1 MSRVKRGT
9 TKLKH
14 RKNVLEKTKGMRG
27 NIRKK
32 ERQANEVLAH
42 AGNHAFQHRK
52 KKKGD
57 FRALWTV
64 RINAL
69 LRTHGLTYSKF
80 MATMKSKDIALNR
93 KMLAEIAKD
102 APETFERV
110 VNTVTKATK

>member
-14 RKNVLEKTKGMRG
+14 RKNILEKTKGMRG

-64 RINAL
+64 RINAA
-69 LRTHGLTYSKF
+69 LRAEGYTYSKF

-102 APETFERV
+102 DIESFKRILQT
-110 VNTVTKATK
+110 VNK

>member
-14 RKNVLEKTKGMRG
+14 RKSILAKTKGMRG

-32 ERQANEVLAH
+32 ERQANEILAH
-42 AGNHAFQHRK
+42 AGNHAFQHRR

-64 RINAL
+64 RINATL
-69 LRTHGLTYSKF
+69 HAQGLSYSKF
-80 MATMKSKDIALNR
+80 MAMMKSKGMALNR
-93 KMLAEIAKD
+93 KMLATIAKD
-102 APETFERV
+102 EPESFDRV
-110 VNTVTKATK
+110 IKEITK

>member
-9 TKLKH
+9 TKLRH
-14 RKNVLEKTKGMRG
+14 RKNILKQTKGMRG

-64 RINAL
+64 RINAAL
-69 LRTHGLTYSKF
+69 TPHGLSYSKF
-80 MATMKSKDIALNR
+80 IATMKAKKIELNR
-93 KMLAEIAKD
+93 KMLSEIAKD
-102 APETFERV
+102 EPESFARLVETV
-110 VNTVTKATK
+110 VK

>member
-14 RKNVLEKTKGMRG
+14 RKNVLAKTKGMRG
-27 NIRKK
+27 NIHKK
-32 ERQANEVLAH
+32 ERQANEALAH

-64 RINAL
+64 RINAAL
-69 LRTHGLTYSKF
+69 KEHGLSYSKF
-80 MATMKSKDIALNR
+80 MNKLKEKDFALNR
-93 KMLAEIAKD
+93 KMLAELAKD
-102 APETFERV
+102 EPETFERV
-110 VNTVTKATK
+110 LTQVVK

>member
-14 RKNVLEKTKGMRG
+14 RKSILKKTKGMRG

-42 AGNHAFQHRK
+42 AGNHAFQHRR

-64 RINAL
+64 RINAA
-69 LRTHGLTYSKF
+69 LRSHGFTYSKF
-80 MATMKSKDIALNR
+80 MAMMKSKKIGLNR
-93 KMLAEIAKD
+93 KMLSELAKD

-110 VNTVTKATK
+110 VKEITK

>member
-1 MSRVKRGT
+1 MARVKRGT

-14 RKNVLEKTKGMRG
+14 RKSILQKTKGMVG

-42 AGNHAFQHRK
+42 AGNHAFQHRH

-64 RINAL
+64 RINAAVRPL
-69 LRTHGLTYSKF
+69 GTTYSRLIKA
-80 MATMKSKDIALNR
+80 MGEKKIAINR
-93 KMLAEIAKD
+93 KMLAELAKD
-102 APETFERV
+102 QPETFERV
-110 VNTVTKATK
+110 VKEITK

>member
-1 MSRVKRGT
+1 MRVKRGT

-14 RKNVLEKTKGMRG
+14 RKYVLAKTKGMRG

-57 FRALWTV
+57 FRALWNV
-64 RINAL
+64 RISAG
-69 LRTHGLTYSKF
+69 LRPFDMSYSTF
-80 MATMKSKDIALNR
+80 IGAMKKQEIAVNR
-93 KMLAEIAKD
+93 KMLAEMA
-102 APETFERV
+102 ASEPETFGRLVEQV
-110 VNTVTKATK
+110 KKA

>member
-14 RKNVLEKTKGMRG
+14 RKNILEKTKGMRG

-64 RINAL
+64 RVNAA
-69 LRTHGLTYSKF
+69 LRAEGYTYSKF
-80 MATMKSKDIALNR
+80 MATMKSKDVALNR
-93 KMLAEIAKD
+93 KMLAEVAKD
-102 APETFERV
+102 DIESFKRILT
-110 VNTVTKATK
+110 TVTK

>member
-1 MSRVKRGT
+1 
-9 TKLKH
+9 
-14 RKNVLEKTKGMRG
+14 MRG

-64 RINAL
+64 RINAA
-69 LRTHGLTYSKF
+69 LRAEGYTYSKF
-80 MATMKSKDIALNR
+80 MATMKNKDIALNR

-102 APETFERV
+102 DIESFKRILTTV
-110 VNTVTKATK
+110 VK

>member
-1 MSRVKRGT
+1 
-9 TKLKH
+9 
-14 RKNVLEKTKGMRG
+14 MRG

-64 RINAL
+64 RINAA

-80 MATMKSKDIALNR
+80 MATMKSKEVALNR
-93 KMLAEIAKD
+93 KMLAEIANQD
-102 APETFERV
+102 PESFERV
-110 VNTVTKATK
+110 IQFVTK

>member
-14 RKNVLEKTKGMRG
+14 RKNILAKTKGMRG

-64 RINAL
+64 RVNAA
-69 LRTHGLTYSKF
+69 LRAEGYTYSKF
-80 MATMKSKDIALNR
+80 MATMKSKGIALNR

-102 APETFERV
+102 DIESFKRILQT
-110 VNTVTKATK
+110 VNK

>member
-1 MSRVKRGT
+1 MARVKRGT

-14 RKNVLEKTKGMRG
+14 RHNVLTRTKGMRG

-42 AGNHAFQHRK
+42 AGNHAFQHRR

-64 RINAL
+64 RLNAALRPHDVSYSRFIAL
-69 LRTHGLTYSKF
+69 LKAKGV
-80 MATMKSKDIALNR
+80 ALNR
-93 KMLAEIAKD
+93 KVLSEMAQD
-102 APETFERV
+102 NPEAFERILKQV
-110 VNTVTKATK
+110 Q

>member
-1 MSRVKRGT
+1 MARVKRGT

-14 RKNVLEKTKGMRG
+14 RRNVLAQTKGMRG

-42 AGNHAFQHRK
+42 SYNHAFQHRK

-64 RINAL
+64 RINAA
-69 LRTHGLTYSKF
+69 LRPLGFSYSAFIK
-80 MATMKSKDIALNR
+80 AMKAKNIDLNR
-93 KMLAEIAKD
+93 KMLAELAKD
-102 APETFERV
+102 APQSFVRV
-110 VNTVTKATK
+110 VEEIKK

>member
-14 RKNVLEKTKGMRG
+14 RKNILEKTKGMRG

-64 RINAL
+64 RINAA
-69 LRTHGLTYSKF
+69 LRAEGYTYSKF

-102 APETFERV
+102 DIESFKRILQ
-110 VNTVTKATK
+110 TVTK